1 MDTSRYTEYRP
12 LMFSI
17 AYRMTG
23 SVNDAEDIVQEAF
36 LRAGKDGKDGKDGG
50 TDAEIESPKA
60 YLATITTRLAID
72 HLRSARVRRESYV
85 GTWLPEPLLASA
97 PGTPG
102 TPGGESDPAE
112 LVETSDS
119 LSMAFLVLLE
129 SLAPAE
135 RAVFLLRE
143 VFGYDYSEIAGIT
156 GKTEAACRQT
166 FARARR
172 RIDEGRPRFETSR
185 AEGEE
190 LTALFLAVADGGD
203 MASLLERLAPDVV
216 FYGDSGGKGESF
228 ISPVLGRDR
237 VGQVIRFSFERTVQ
251 LGASLRA
258 AWVNGQPGVLVR
270 DADGALIAVIVLDV
284 LDGQVLAIRTV
295 ANPEKLRH
303 LGPISRAW
311 HERWGAQEEEL
322 KCHARRSGCVL
333 EGVETHGAGKENN
346 HASLRRGGNRGNR
359 PVPGPQPGRGGSRGH
374 RDHPL
379 DRQGRRAASRRRDAR
394 HRRRPGPP
402 GRAGRGQGGA
412 ARSDR
417 APDDRAGQHEQLPQL
432 RQGVRRH

>member
-1 MDTSRYTEYRP
+1 MDSSQYTEYRP

-23 SVNDAEDIVQEAF
+23 SVSDAEDIVQEAF
-36 LRAGKDGKDGKDGG
+36 LRAGRDGN
-50 TDAEIESPKA
+50 DAGDPRVESPKA

-85 GTWLPEPLLASA
+85 GTWLPEPLLAGA
-97 PGTPG
+97 PGIPG
-102 TPGGESDPAE
+102 TESDPAE
-112 LVETSDS
+112 LAETSDS

-190 LTALFLAVADGGD
+190 LTALFLAAADGGD

-216 FYGDSGGKGESF
+216 FYGDSGGKGEGF

-237 VGQVIRFSFERTVQ
+237 VAQVIRFSVERTVQ
-251 LGASLRA
+251 LGASLAA
-258 AWVNGQPGVLVR
+258 AWVNGQPGLLVR
-270 DADGALIAVIVLDV
+270 DADGNLVAVIVLDV

-311 HERWGAQEEEL
+311 HQRWGGQEEQ
-322 KCHARRSGCVL
+322 S
-333 EGVETHGAGKENN
+333 
-346 HASLRRGGNRGNR
+346 
-359 PVPGPQPGRGGSRGH
+359 
-374 RDHPL
+374 
-379 DRQGRRAASRRRDAR
+379 
-394 HRRRPGPP
+394 
-402 GRAGRGQGGA
+402 
-412 ARSDR
+412 
-417 APDDRAGQHEQLPQL
+417 
-432 RQGVRRH
+432 